1 MRPFRREKFRFE
13 GGRFPKGG
21 RGSVGG
27 TVTSWNPQMGTPLDL
42 VGIFDLV
49 FWSFFWFSPEKIED
63 LKGSSTHRGGNPRKP
78 FIRPIRNSRGPILLV
93 YIYIYIYIFF
103 LKKKTQLLGI
113 DMLHGKVGGDLMFF
127 CLIFT
132 YQT

>member
-1 MRPFRREKFRFE
+1 MRPFRREKFRCE
-13 GGRFPKGG
+13 GGQFPKGG
-21 RGSVGG
+21 RGSVGPEPSPAG
-27 TVTSWNPQMGTPLDL
+27 TPKMGPLDL

-78 FIRPIRNSRGPILLV
+78 FIRPFRNSRGPILLV
-93 YIYIYIYIFF
+93 HIF
-103 LKKKTQLLGI
+103 LKKKTQLVGI

-127 CLIFT
+127 V
-132 YQT
+132 